1 MKYLYL
7 CNTFARLMLQ
17 NIVLALIQYT
27 YFKVVFLGFIRFL
40 GYICRTEGMH
50 CNMDIYRSGLR
61 HEVIHGVK
69 LECAE
74 RKTTV

>member
-17 NIVLALIQYT
+17 NIVLTLIQYT
-27 YFKVVFLGFIRFL
+27 YFKVVFLGYIRFL
-40 GYICRTEGMH
+40 GYICGTADGCR
-50 CNMDIYRSGLR
+50 NMDVCRLGLR
-61 HEVIHGVK
+61 HAVIHGVK